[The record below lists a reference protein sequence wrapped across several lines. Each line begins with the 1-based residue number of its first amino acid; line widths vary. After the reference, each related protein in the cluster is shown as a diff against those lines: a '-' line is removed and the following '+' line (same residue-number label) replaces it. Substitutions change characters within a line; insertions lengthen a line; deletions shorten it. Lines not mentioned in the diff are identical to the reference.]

1 VGDTFQER
9 EIRVLS
15 SQMRQALIQRLQY
28 SVRALAK
35 LKNNGKKAR
44 KTKFKRAIHSIPLIQ
59 HVSTHWIKMNEKKVH
74 IQGLGD
80 FKVVGI
86 EQIPANAELT
96 TANLVEKNRDYYL
109 VEKNRDYYLHITCYF
124 QKETKPQSMEA
135 IGIDF
140 GVKNQVSF
148 SNDVKLSYSIPD

>member
-1 VGDTFQER
+1 MGDTFQER

-35 LKNNGKKAR
+35 LKNNGKNAR

-109 VEKNRDYYLHITCYF
+109 HITCYF
-124 QKETKPQSMEA
+124 QKETKPQNMEA